1 VRKAP
6 HISVVTVTLNDSV
19 GLTYT
24 VKSVEEQTY
33 RNYEHIVVDGVSG
46 DDTVE
51 YCAAT
56 ENRLDNFSYV
66 SEKDRGIFDAMN
78 KGARMAR
85 GDLLVFLNSSD
96 VLTDQSVL
104 SFVAERWSETDQWQW
119 GYGAMRYTD
128 SNRVPVRG
136 TVQAPFDLRKF
147 QLGRQFIPHA
157 ACYIGREFFLDHG
170 AYDEAFG
177 TAADQEFFMRICQTH
192 PPAVWIRFLADF
204 MLGGAHSKQ
213 SIWHVEALWHQMR
226 VKNGV
231 TIANSRHLDRM
242 TSVAFAAAERSMLMM
257 SKLVR
262 EDTNLAHVENRT
274 KLSG

>member
-1 VRKAP
+1 MRKAP